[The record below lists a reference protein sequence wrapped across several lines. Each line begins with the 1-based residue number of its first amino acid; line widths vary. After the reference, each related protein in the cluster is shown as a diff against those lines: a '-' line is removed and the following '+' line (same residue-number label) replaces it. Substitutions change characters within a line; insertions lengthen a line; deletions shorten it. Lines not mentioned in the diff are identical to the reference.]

1 MINNGIFEITI
12 DSANLYAALDE
23 SKNLKSE
30 ISIIPAWLLQSSPDT
45 SICGVSFNSVA
56 TIGYFEKIK
65 DKIHILPRDL
75 GLHNI
80 AFLSKDLNPFFK
92 SIKDNGLETNNLILG
107 LKQYDMNGQPFV
119 ACHYI
124 KTQTKHVVHNER
136 QPHTNKVITTEQ
148 DIFAQMN
155 TIPATEVLK
164 YVNYYSFYAFEDQ
177 YSRVVLKDYDL
188 DSDEEF
194 QNIINNFKASDGIFA
209 FTFKDSNGNR
219 DYEYMSYVNKSM
231 LNIAKGDA
239 TTMEIRDNLNSQ
251 GANRF
256 LVKYDIYK
264 KSKKCKLTV
273 LFMALKF

>member
-1 MINNGIFEITI
+1 MINTGLVEVNI
-12 DSANLYAALDE
+12 DSTNLYAALEE

-30 ISIIPAWLLQSSPDT
+30 ITIIPAWLLQSSPDT

-65 DKIHILPRDL
+65 DKVHILPRDL

-92 SIKDNGLETNNLILG
+92 SIKDNNLETNNFILG
-107 LKQYDMNGQPFV
+107 LKPYDINGQPFM

-124 KTQTKHVVHNER
+124 RTQTKHMVHNER

-155 TIPATEVLK
+155 TIPSAEVLK
-164 YVNYYSFYAFEDQ
+164 YINYYSFYAYDNQ
-177 YSRVVLKDYDL
+177 CRVVLKDYDL

-194 QNIINNFKASDGIFA
+194 QNIMNNFKASDGIFP
-209 FTFKDSNGNR
+209 FTFKDQDGNR
-219 DYEYMSYVNKSM
+219 NYKYLSYVNKSM
-231 LNIAKGDA
+231 LNISKGDI
-239 TTMEIRDNLNSQ
+239 TTMEIKDNLINSS
-251 GANRF
+251 ANRF

-273 LFMALKF
+273 IFMALKF

>member
-1 MINNGIFEITI
+1 MINGLFEVNI
-12 DSANLYAALDE
+12 DSTNLYAALEE

-30 ISIIPAWLLQSSPDT
+30 ITIIPAWLLQSSPDT

-65 DKIHILPRDL
+65 DKVHILPRDL

-92 SIKDNGLETNNLILG
+92 SIKDNNLETNNFILG
-107 LKQYDMNGQPFV
+107 LKPYDINGQPFM

-124 KTQTKHVVHNER
+124 RTQTKHMVHNER

-155 TIPATEVLK
+155 TIPSAEVLK
-164 YVNYYSFYAFEDQ
+164 YINYYSFYAYDNQ
-177 YSRVVLKDYDL
+177 CRVVLKDYDL

-194 QNIINNFKASDGIFA
+194 QNILNNFKASDGIFP
-209 FTFKDSNGNR
+209 FTFKDQDGNR
-219 DYEYMSYVNKSM
+219 NYEYLSYVNKSM
-231 LNIAKGDA
+231 LNIAKGDI
-239 TTMEIRDNLNSQ
+239 TTMEIKDNLINSS
-251 GANRF
+251 ANRF

-273 LFMALKF
+273 IFMALKF

>member
-1 MINNGIFEITI
+1 MINGLFEVNI
-12 DSANLYAALDE
+12 DSTNLYAALEE

-30 ISIIPAWLLQSSPDT
+30 ITIIPAWLLQSSPDT

-65 DKIHILPRDL
+65 DKVHVLPRDL

-92 SIKDNGLETNNLILG
+92 SIKDNNLETNNFILG
-107 LKQYDMNGQPFV
+107 LKPYDINEQPFM

-124 KTQTKHVVHNER
+124 RTQTKHIVHNER

-155 TIPATEVLK
+155 TIPSAEVLK
-164 YVNYYSFYAFEDQ
+164 YINYYSFYAYDNQ
-177 YSRVVLKDYDL
+177 CRVVLKDYDL

-194 QNIINNFKASDGIFA
+194 QNIMNNFKASDGIFPFA
-209 FTFKDSNGNR
+209 FKDQDGNR
-219 DYEYMSYVNKSM
+219 NYEYLSYVNKSM
-231 LNIAKGDA
+231 LNIAKGDI
-239 TTMEIRDNLNSQ
+239 TTMEIKDNLINSS
-251 GANRF
+251 ANRF

-273 LFMALKF
+273 IFMALKF

>member
-1 MINNGIFEITI
+1 MINGLFEVNI
-12 DSANLYAALDE
+12 DSTNLYAVLEE

-30 ISIIPAWLLQSSPDT
+30 ITIIPAWLLQSSPDT

-65 DKIHILPRDL
+65 DKVHILPRDL

-92 SIKDNGLETNNLILG
+92 SIKDNNLETNNFILG
-107 LKQYDMNGQPFV
+107 LKPYDINGQPFM

-124 KTQTKHVVHNER
+124 RTQTKHIVHNER

-155 TIPATEVLK
+155 TIPSAEVLK
-164 YVNYYSFYAFEDQ
+164 YINYYSFYAYEDKC
-177 YSRVVLKDYDL
+177 RVVLKDYDL

-194 QNIINNFKASDGIFA
+194 QNIMNNFKASDGIFP
-209 FTFKDSNGNR
+209 FTFKDLNGNR
-219 DYEYMSYVNKSM
+219 NYEYLSYVNKSM
-231 LNIAKGDA
+231 LNIAKGDI
-239 TTMEIRDNLNSQ
+239 TTMEIKDNLSNSS
-251 GANRF
+251 ANRF
-256 LVKYDIYK
+256 LVKYNIYK

-273 LFMALKF
+273 IFMALKF

>member
-1 MINNGIFEITI
+1 MINTGLVEVNI
-12 DSANLYAALDE
+12 DSTNLYSALEE

-30 ISIIPAWLLQSSPDT
+30 ITIIPAWLLQSSPDT

-65 DKIHILPRDL
+65 DKVHILPRDL

-92 SIKDNGLETNNLILG
+92 SIKDNNLETNNFILG
-107 LKQYDMNGQPFV
+107 LKPYDINGQSFM

-124 KTQTKHVVHNER
+124 RTQTKHMVHNER

-155 TIPATEVLK
+155 TIPSAEVLK
-164 YVNYYSFYAFEDQ
+164 YVNYYSFYAYDNQ
-177 YSRVVLKDYDL
+177 CRVVLKDYDL

-194 QNIINNFKASDGIFA
+194 QNIMNNFKASDGIFP
-209 FTFKDSNGNR
+209 FTFKDQDGNR
-219 DYEYMSYVNKSM
+219 NYEYLSYVNKSM
-231 LNIAKGDA
+231 LNIAKGDI
-239 TTMEIRDNLNSQ
+239 TTMEIKDNLINSS
-251 GANRF
+251 ANRF

-273 LFMALKF
+273 IFMALKF

>member
-1 MINNGIFEITI
+1 MINGLFEVNI
-12 DSANLYAALDE
+12 DSTNLYAALEE

-30 ISIIPAWLLQSSPDT
+30 ITIIPAWLLQSSPDT

-65 DKIHILPRDL
+65 DKVHILPRDL

-92 SIKDNGLETNNLILG
+92 SIKDNNLETNNFILG
-107 LKQYDMNGQPFV
+107 LKPYDINGQPFM

-124 KTQTKHVVHNER
+124 RTQTKHMVHNER

-155 TIPATEVLK
+155 TIPSAEVLK
-164 YVNYYSFYAFEDQ
+164 YINYYSFYAYDNQ
-177 YSRVVLKDYDL
+177 CRVVLKDYDL

-194 QNIINNFKASDGIFA
+194 QNIMNNFKASDGIFP
-209 FTFKDSNGNR
+209 FTFKDQDGNR
-219 DYEYMSYVNKSM
+219 NYEYLSYVNKSM
-231 LNIAKGDA
+231 LNIAKGDI
-239 TTMEIRDNLNSQ
+239 TTMEIKDNLINSS
-251 GANRF
+251 ANRF

-264 KSKKCKLTV
+264 NSKKCKLTV
-273 LFMALKF
+273 IFMALKF

>member
-1 MINNGIFEITI
+1 MINGLFEVNI
-12 DSANLYAALDE
+12 DSTNLYAALEE

-30 ISIIPAWLLQSSPDT
+30 ITIIPAWLLQSSPDT
-45 SICGVSFNSVA
+45 SICGVSFNSIA

-65 DKIHILPRDL
+65 DKVHILPRDL

-92 SIKDNGLETNNLILG
+92 SIKDNNLETNNFILG
-107 LKQYDMNGQPFV
+107 LKPYDINGQPFM

-124 KTQTKHVVHNER
+124 RTQTKHMVHNER

-155 TIPATEVLK
+155 TIPSAEVLK
-164 YVNYYSFYAFEDQ
+164 YINYYSFYAYDNQ
-177 YSRVVLKDYDL
+177 CRVVLKDYDL

-194 QNIINNFKASDGIFA
+194 QNIMNNFKASDGIFP
-209 FTFKDSNGNR
+209 FTFKDQDGNR
-219 DYEYMSYVNKSM
+219 NYEYLSYVNKSM
-231 LNIAKGDA
+231 LNIAKGDII
-239 TTMEIRDNLNSQ
+239 TMEIKDNLINSS
-251 GANRF
+251 ANRF

-273 LFMALKF
+273 IFMALKF

>member
-1 MINNGIFEITI
+1 MINGLLEVNI
-12 DSANLYAALDE
+12 DSTNLYAALEE

-30 ISIIPAWLLQSSPDT
+30 ITIIPAWLLQSSPDT

-65 DKIHILPRDL
+65 DKVHILPRDL

-92 SIKDNGLETNNLILG
+92 SIKDNNLETNNFILG
-107 LKQYDMNGQPFV
+107 LKPYDINGQPFM

-124 KTQTKHVVHNER
+124 RTQTRHIIHNER

-155 TIPATEVLK
+155 TIPSAEVLK
-164 YVNYYSFYAFEDQ
+164 YVNYYSFYAYDNQ
-177 YSRVVLKDYDL
+177 CRIVLKDYDL

-194 QNIINNFKASDGIFA
+194 QNIMNNFKASDGIFP
-209 FTFKDSNGNR
+209 FTFKDQDGNR
-219 DYEYMSYVNKSM
+219 NYEYLSYVNKSM
-231 LNIAKGDA
+231 LNIAKGDI
-239 TTMEIRDNLNSQ
+239 TTMEIKDNLINSS
-251 GANRF
+251 ANRF

-273 LFMALKF
+273 IFMALKF

>member
-1 MINNGIFEITI
+1 MINGLFEVNI
-12 DSANLYAALDE
+12 DSTNLYAALEE

-30 ISIIPAWLLQSSPDT
+30 ITIIPAWLLQSSPDT
-45 SICGVSFNSVA
+45 SICGVSFNSIA

-65 DKIHILPRDL
+65 DKVHVLPRDL

-92 SIKDNGLETNNLILG
+92 SIKDNNLETNNFILG
-107 LKQYDMNGQPFV
+107 LKPYDINGQPFM

-124 KTQTKHVVHNER
+124 RTQTKNMVHNER

-155 TIPATEVLK
+155 TIPSAEVLK
-164 YVNYYSFYAFEDQ
+164 YVNYYSFYAYDNQ
-177 YSRVVLKDYDL
+177 CRVVLKDYDL

-194 QNIINNFKASDGIFA
+194 QNIMNNFKASDGIFP
-209 FTFKDSNGNR
+209 FTFKDQDGNR
-219 DYEYMSYVNKSM
+219 NYEYLSYVNKSM
-231 LNIAKGDA
+231 LNIAKGDI
-239 TTMEIRDNLNSQ
+239 TTMEIKDNLINSS
-251 GANRF
+251 ANRF

-273 LFMALKF
+273 IFMALKF

>member
-1 MINNGIFEITI
+1 MINGLFEVNI
-12 DSANLYAALDE
+12 DSTNLYAALEE

-30 ISIIPAWLLQSSPDT
+30 ITIIPAWLLQSSPDT

-65 DKIHILPRDL
+65 DKVHILPRDL

-92 SIKDNGLETNNLILG
+92 SIKDNNLETNNFILG
-107 LKQYDMNGQPFV
+107 LKPYEINGQPFM

-124 KTQTKHVVHNER
+124 RTQTRHIVHNER

-155 TIPATEVLK
+155 TIPSAEVLK
-164 YVNYYSFYAFEDQ
+164 YINYYSFYAYDNQ
-177 YSRVVLKDYDL
+177 CRVVLKDYDL

-194 QNIINNFKASDGIFA
+194 QNIMNNFKASDGIFS
-209 FTFKDSNGNR
+209 FTFKDQDGNR
-219 DYEYMSYVNKSM
+219 NYEYLSYVNKSM
-231 LNIAKGDA
+231 LNIAKGDI
-239 TTMEIRDNLNSQ
+239 TTMEIKDNLKDCSV
-251 GANRF
+251 NRF

-273 LFMALKF
+273 IFMALKF

>member
-1 MINNGIFEITI
+1 MINGLFEVNI
-12 DSANLYAALDE
+12 DSTNLYAALEE

-30 ISIIPAWLLQSSPDT
+30 ITIIPAWLLQSSPDT

-65 DKIHILPRDL
+65 DKVHILPRDL

-92 SIKDNGLETNNLILG
+92 SIKDNNLETNNFILG
-107 LKQYDMNGQPFV
+107 LKPYDINGQPFM

-124 KTQTKHVVHNER
+124 RTQTKHMVHNER

-155 TIPATEVLK
+155 TIPSAEVLK
-164 YVNYYSFYAFEDQ
+164 YINYYSFYAYDNQ
-177 YSRVVLKDYDL
+177 CRVVLKDYDL

-194 QNIINNFKASDGIFA
+194 QNIMNNFKASDGIFP
-209 FTFKDSNGNR
+209 FTFKDQDGNR
-219 DYEYMSYVNKSM
+219 NYEYLSYVNKSM
-231 LNIAKGDA
+231 LNITKGDI
-239 TTMEIRDNLNSQ
+239 TTMEIKDNLINSS
-251 GANRF
+251 ANRF

-273 LFMALKF
+273 IFMALKF

>member
-1 MINNGIFEITI
+1 MINELFEVNI
-12 DSANLYAALDE
+12 DSTNLYAALEE

-30 ISIIPAWLLQSSPDT
+30 ITIIPAWLLQSSPDT

-65 DKIHILPRDL
+65 DKVHILPRDL

-92 SIKDNGLETNNLILG
+92 SIKDNNLETNNFILG
-107 LKQYDMNGQPFV
+107 LKPYDINGQPFM

-124 KTQTKHVVHNER
+124 RTQTKHMVHNER

-155 TIPATEVLK
+155 TIPSAEVLK
-164 YVNYYSFYAFEDQ
+164 YINYYSFYAYDNQ
-177 YSRVVLKDYDL
+177 CRVVLKDYDL

-194 QNIINNFKASDGIFA
+194 QNIMNNFKASDGIFP
-209 FTFKDSNGNR
+209 FTFKDQDGNR
-219 DYEYMSYVNKSM
+219 NYEYLSYVNKSM
-231 LNIAKGDA
+231 LNIAKGDI
-239 TTMEIRDNLNSQ
+239 TTMEIKDNLINSS
-251 GANRF
+251 ANRF

-273 LFMALKF
+273 IFMALKF

>member
-1 MINNGIFEITI
+1 MINGLFEANI
-12 DSANLYAALDE
+12 DSTNLYAALEE

-30 ISIIPAWLLQSSPDT
+30 ITIIPAWLLQSSPDT

-65 DKIHILPRDL
+65 DKVHILPRDL

-92 SIKDNGLETNNLILG
+92 SIKDNNLETNNFILG
-107 LKQYDMNGQPFV
+107 LKPYDINGQPFM

-124 KTQTKHVVHNER
+124 KTQTKHIVHNER

-155 TIPATEVLK
+155 TIPSAEVLK
-164 YVNYYSFYAFEDQ
+164 YINYYSFYAYDNQ
-177 YSRVVLKDYDL
+177 CRVVLKDYDL

-194 QNIINNFKASDGIFA
+194 QNIMTNKASDGIFP
-209 FTFKDSNGNR
+209 FTFKDQDGNR
-219 DYEYMSYVNKSM
+219 NYEYLSYVNKSM
-231 LNIAKGDA
+231 LNIAKGDI
-239 TTMEIRDNLNSQ
+239 TTMEIKDNLINSS
-251 GANRF
+251 ANRF

-273 LFMALKF
+273 IFMALKF

>member
-1 MINNGIFEITI
+1 MINGLFEVNI
-12 DSANLYAALDE
+12 DSTNLYAVLEE

-30 ISIIPAWLLQSSPDT
+30 ITVIPAWLLQSSPDT

-65 DKIHILPRDL
+65 DKVHILPRDL

-92 SIKDNGLETNNLILG
+92 SIKDNNLETNNFILG
-107 LKQYDMNGQPFV
+107 LKPYDINGQPFM

-124 KTQTKHVVHNER
+124 RTQTKHMVHNER

-155 TIPATEVLK
+155 TIPSAEVLK
-164 YVNYYSFYAFEDQ
+164 YINYYSFYAYDNQ
-177 YSRVVLKDYDL
+177 CRVVLKDYDL

-194 QNIINNFKASDGIFA
+194 QNIMNNFKASDGIFP
-209 FTFKDSNGNR
+209 FTFKDQDGNR
-219 DYEYMSYVNKSM
+219 NYEYLSYVNKSM
-231 LNIAKGDA
+231 LNIAKGDI
-239 TTMEIRDNLNSQ
+239 TTMEIKDNLINSS
-251 GANRF
+251 ANRF

-273 LFMALKF
+273 IFMALKF

>member
-1 MINNGIFEITI
+1 MINGLFEVNI
-12 DSANLYAALDE
+12 DSTNLYAALEE

-30 ISIIPAWLLQSSPDT
+30 ITIIPAWLLQSSPDT

-65 DKIHILPRDL
+65 DKVHILPRDL

-92 SIKDNGLETNNLILG
+92 SIKDNNLETNNFILG
-107 LKQYDMNGQPFV
+107 LKPYDINGQPFM

-124 KTQTKHVVHNER
+124 RTQTRHIVHNER

-155 TIPATEVLK
+155 TIPSSEVLK
-164 YVNYYSFYAFEDQ
+164 YINYYSFYAYDNQ
-177 YSRVVLKDYDL
+177 CRVVLKDYDL

-194 QNIINNFKASDGIFA
+194 QNIMNNFKASDGIFP
-209 FTFKDSNGNR
+209 FTFKDQDGNR
-219 DYEYMSYVNKSM
+219 NYEYLSYVNKSM
-231 LNIAKGDA
+231 LNIAKGDI
-239 TTMEIRDNLNSQ
+239 TTMEIKDNLINSS
-251 GANRF
+251 ANRF

-273 LFMALKF
+273 IFMALKF

>member
-1 MINNGIFEITI
+1 MINGLFEVNI
-12 DSANLYAALDE
+12 DSANLYAALEE

-30 ISIIPAWLLQSSPDT
+30 ITIIPAWLLQSSPDT

-65 DKIHILPRDL
+65 DKVHVLPRDL

-92 SIKDNGLETNNLILG
+92 SIKDNNLETNNFILG
-107 LKQYDMNGQPFV
+107 LKPYDINGQPFM

-124 KTQTKHVVHNER
+124 RTQTKHIVHNER

-155 TIPATEVLK
+155 TIPSAEVLK
-164 YVNYYSFYAFEDQ
+164 YINYYSFYAYDNQ
-177 YSRVVLKDYDL
+177 CRVVLKDYDL

-194 QNIINNFKASDGIFA
+194 QNIMNNFKASDGIFP
-209 FTFKDSNGNR
+209 FTFKDQDGNR
-219 DYEYMSYVNKSM
+219 NYEYLSYVNKSM
-231 LNIAKGDA
+231 LNIAKGDI
-239 TTMEIRDNLNSQ
+239 TTMEIKDNLINSN
-251 GANRF
+251 ANRF

-273 LFMALKF
+273 IFMALKF

>member
-1 MINNGIFEITI
+1 MINGLFEVNI
-12 DSANLYAALDE
+12 DSTNLYAALEE

-30 ISIIPAWLLQSSPDT
+30 ITIIPAWLLQSSPDT

-65 DKIHILPRDL
+65 DKVHVLPRDL

-92 SIKDNGLETNNLILG
+92 SIKDNNLETNNFILG
-107 LKQYDMNGQPFV
+107 LKPYDINGQLFM

-124 KTQTKHVVHNER
+124 RTKTKHMVHNER

-155 TIPATEVLK
+155 TIPSAEVLK
-164 YVNYYSFYAFEDQ
+164 YVNYYSFYAYDNQ
-177 YSRVVLKDYDL
+177 CRVVLKDYDL

-194 QNIINNFKASDGIFA
+194 QNIINNFKASDGIFP
-209 FTFKDSNGNR
+209 FTFKDQDGNR
-219 DYEYMSYVNKSM
+219 NYEYLSYVNKSM
-231 LNIAKGDA
+231 LNIAKGDI
-239 TTMEIRDNLNSQ
+239 TTMEIKDNLINSS
-251 GANRF
+251 ANRF

-273 LFMALKF
+273 IFMALKF

>member
-1 MINNGIFEITI
+1 MINGLFEVNI
-12 DSANLYAALDE
+12 DSTNLYAALEE

-30 ISIIPAWLLQSSPDT
+30 ITIIPAWLLQSSPDT

-92 SIKDNGLETNNLILG
+92 SIKDNNLETNNFILG
-107 LKQYDMNGQPFV
+107 LKPYDINGQPFM

-124 KTQTKHVVHNER
+124 RTQTRHIIHNER

-155 TIPATEVLK
+155 TIPSAEVLK
-164 YVNYYSFYAFEDQ
+164 YVNYYSLYAYDNQ
-177 YSRVVLKDYDL
+177 CRVVLKDYDL

-194 QNIINNFKASDGIFA
+194 QNIMNNFKASDGIFP
-209 FTFKDSNGNR
+209 FTFKDQDGNR
-219 DYEYMSYVNKSM
+219 NYEYLSYVNKSM
-231 LNIAKGDA
+231 LNIAKGDI
-239 TTMEIRDNLNSQ
+239 TTMEIKDNLINSS
-251 GANRF
+251 ANRF

-273 LFMALKF
+273 IFMALKF

>member
-1 MINNGIFEITI
+1 MINTGIIEVNI
-12 DSANLYAALDE
+12 DSTNLYAALEE

-30 ISIIPAWLLQSSPDT
+30 ITIIPAWLLQSSPDT
-45 SICGVSFNSVA
+45 SICGVSFNSIA

-65 DKIHILPRDL
+65 DKVHVLPRDL

-92 SIKDNGLETNNLILG
+92 SIKDNNLETNNFILG
-107 LKQYDMNGQPFV
+107 LKPYDINGQPFM

-124 KTQTKHVVHNER
+124 RTQTKHIVHNER

-155 TIPATEVLK
+155 TIPSAEVLK
-164 YVNYYSFYAFEDQ
+164 YINYYSFYAYDNQ
-177 YSRVVLKDYDL
+177 CRVVLKDYDL

-194 QNIINNFKASDGIFA
+194 QNIMNNFKASDGIFP
-209 FTFKDSNGNR
+209 FTFKDQDGNR
-219 DYEYMSYVNKSM
+219 NYEYLSYVNKSM
-231 LNIAKGDA
+231 LNIAKGDI
-239 TTMEIRDNLNSQ
+239 TTMEIKDNLINSSV
-251 GANRF
+251 NRF

-273 LFMALKF
+273 IFMALKF

>member
-1 MINNGIFEITI
+1 MINGLFEVNI
-12 DSANLYAALDE
+12 DSTNLYAALEE

-30 ISIIPAWLLQSSPDT
+30 ITIIPAWLLQSSPDT

-65 DKIHILPRDL
+65 DKVHILPRDL

-92 SIKDNGLETNNLILG
+92 SIKDNNLETNNFILG
-107 LKQYDMNGQPFV
+107 LKPYDINGQPFM

-124 KTQTKHVVHNER
+124 RTQTRHIVHNER

-155 TIPATEVLK
+155 TIPSAEVLK
-164 YVNYYSFYAFEDQ
+164 CINYYSFYAYDNQ
-177 YSRVVLKDYDL
+177 CRVVLKDYDL

-194 QNIINNFKASDGIFA
+194 QNIMNNFKASDGIFP
-209 FTFKDSNGNR
+209 FTFKDQDGNR
-219 DYEYMSYVNKSM
+219 NYEYLSYVNKSM
-231 LNIAKGDA
+231 LNIAKGDI
-239 TTMEIRDNLNSQ
+239 TTMEIKDNLINSST
-251 GANRF
+251 NRF

-273 LFMALKF
+273 IFMALKF

>member
-1 MINNGIFEITI
+1 MINGLFEVNI
-12 DSANLYAALDE
+12 DSTNLYAVLEE

-30 ISIIPAWLLQSSPDT
+30 ITIIPAWLLQSSPDT

-65 DKIHILPRDL
+65 DKVHILPRDL

-92 SIKDNGLETNNLILG
+92 SIKDNNLETNNFILG
-107 LKQYDMNGQPFV
+107 LKPYDINGQPFM

-124 KTQTKHVVHNER
+124 RTQTKHIVHNER

-155 TIPATEVLK
+155 TIPSAEVLK
-164 YVNYYSFYAFEDQ
+164 YINYYSFYAYDNQ
-177 YSRVVLKDYDL
+177 CRVVLKDYDL

-194 QNIINNFKASDGIFA
+194 QNIMNNFKASDGIFP
-209 FTFKDSNGNR
+209 FTFKDQDGNR
-219 DYEYMSYVNKSM
+219 NYEYLSYVNKSM
-231 LNIAKGDA
+231 LNIAKGDI
-239 TTMEIRDNLNSQ
+239 TTMEIKDNLINSSV
-251 GANRF
+251 NRF

-273 LFMALKF
+273 IFMALKF

>member
-1 MINNGIFEITI
+1 MINGLFEVNI
-12 DSANLYAALDE
+12 DSTNLYAALEE

-30 ISIIPAWLLQSSPDT
+30 ITIIPAWLLQSSPDT

-65 DKIHILPRDL
+65 DKVHILPRDL

-92 SIKDNGLETNNLILG
+92 SIKDNNLETNNFILG
-107 LKQYDMNGQPFV
+107 LKPYDINGQPFM

-124 KTQTKHVVHNER
+124 RTQTRHIVHNER

-155 TIPATEVLK
+155 TIPSAEVLK
-164 YVNYYSFYAFEDQ
+164 YINYYSFYAYDNQ
-177 YSRVVLKDYDL
+177 CRVVLKDYDL

-194 QNIINNFKASDGIFA
+194 QNIMTNKASDGIFP
-209 FTFKDSNGNR
+209 FTFKDQDGNR
-219 DYEYMSYVNKSM
+219 NYEYLSYVNKSM
-231 LNIAKGDA
+231 LNIAKGDI
-239 TTMEIRDNLNSQ
+239 TTMEIKDNLINSS
-251 GANRF
+251 ANRF

-273 LFMALKF
+273 IFMALKF

>member
-1 MINNGIFEITI
+1 MINGLFEVNI
-12 DSANLYAALDE
+12 DSTNLYAALEE

-30 ISIIPAWLLQSSPDT
+30 ITIIPAWLLQSSPDT
-45 SICGVSFNSVA
+45 SICGVSFNSIA

-92 SIKDNGLETNNLILG
+92 SIKDNNLETNNFILG
-107 LKQYDMNGQPFV
+107 LKPYDINGQPFM

-124 KTQTKHVVHNER
+124 RTQTKHMVHNER

-155 TIPATEVLK
+155 TIPSAEVLK
-164 YVNYYSFYAFEDQ
+164 YINYYSFYAYDNQ
-177 YSRVVLKDYDL
+177 CRVVLKDYDL
-188 DSDEEF
+188 ESDEEF
-194 QNIINNFKASDGIFA
+194 QNIMNNFKASDGIFP
-209 FTFKDSNGNR
+209 FTFKDQDGNR
-219 DYEYMSYVNKSM
+219 NYEYLSYVNKSM
-231 LNIAKGDA
+231 LNIAKGDI
-239 TTMEIRDNLNSQ
+239 TTMEIKDNLINSSV
-251 GANRF
+251 NRF

-273 LFMALKF
+273 IFMALKF

>member
-1 MINNGIFEITI
+1 MINGLFEVNI
-12 DSANLYAALDE
+12 DSTNLYAALEE

-30 ISIIPAWLLQSSPDT
+30 ITIIPAWLLQSSSDT
-45 SICGVSFNSVA
+45 SICGVSFNSIA

-65 DKIHILPRDL
+65 DKVHILPRDL

-92 SIKDNGLETNNLILG
+92 SIKDNNLETNNFILG
-107 LKQYDMNGQPFV
+107 LKPYDINGQPFM

-124 KTQTKHVVHNER
+124 RTQTKHMVHNER

-155 TIPATEVLK
+155 TIPSSEVLK
-164 YVNYYSFYAFEDQ
+164 YVNYYSFYAYDNQ
-177 YSRVVLKDYDL
+177 CRVVLKDYDL

-194 QNIINNFKASDGIFA
+194 QNIINNFKASDGIFP
-209 FTFKDSNGNR
+209 FTFKDQDGNR
-219 DYEYMSYVNKSM
+219 NYEYLSYVNKSM
-231 LNIAKGDA
+231 LNIAKGDI
-239 TTMEIRDNLNSQ
+239 TTMEIKDNLINSS
-251 GANRF
+251 ANRF

-273 LFMALKF
+273 IFMALKF

>member
-1 MINNGIFEITI
+1 MINGLFEVNI
-12 DSANLYAALDE
+12 DSANLYAALEE

-30 ISIIPAWLLQSSPDT
+30 ITIIPAWLLQSSPDT

-65 DKIHILPRDL
+65 DKVHILPRDL

-92 SIKDNGLETNNLILG
+92 SIKDNNLETNNFILG
-107 LKQYDMNGQPFV
+107 LKPYDINGQPFM

-124 KTQTKHVVHNER
+124 RTQTKHMVHNER

-155 TIPATEVLK
+155 TIPSAEVLK
-164 YVNYYSFYAFEDQ
+164 YINYYSFYAYDNQ
-177 YSRVVLKDYDL
+177 CRVVLKDYDL

-194 QNIINNFKASDGIFA
+194 QNIMNNFKASDGIFP
-209 FTFKDSNGNR
+209 FTFKDQDGNR
-219 DYEYMSYVNKSM
+219 NYEYLSYVNKSM
-231 LNIAKGDA
+231 LNIAKGDII
-239 TTMEIRDNLNSQ
+239 TMEIKDNLINSS
-251 GANRF
+251 ANRF

-273 LFMALKF
+273 IFMALKF

>member
-1 MINNGIFEITI
+1 MINGLFEVNI
-12 DSANLYAALDE
+12 DSTNLYAALEE

-30 ISIIPAWLLQSSPDT
+30 ITIIPAWLLQSSPDT

-65 DKIHILPRDL
+65 DKVHVLPRDL

-92 SIKDNGLETNNLILG
+92 SIKDNNLETNNFILG
-107 LKQYDMNGQPFV
+107 LKPYDINGQPFM

-124 KTQTKHVVHNER
+124 RTQTKHIVHNER

-155 TIPATEVLK
+155 TIPSAEVLK
-164 YVNYYSFYAFEDQ
+164 YINYYSFYAYDNQ
-177 YSRVVLKDYDL
+177 CRVVLKDYDL

-194 QNIINNFKASDGIFA
+194 QNIMNNFKASDGIFP
-209 FTFKDSNGNR
+209 FTFKDQDGNR
-219 DYEYMSYVNKSM
+219 NYEYLSYVNKSM
-231 LNIAKGDA
+231 LNIAKGDI
-239 TTMEIRDNLNSQ
+239 TTMEIKDNLINSS
-251 GANRF
+251 ANRF

-273 LFMALKF
+273 IFMALKF

>member
-1 MINNGIFEITI
+1 MINGLFEVNI
-12 DSANLYAALDE
+12 DSTNLYAVLEE

-30 ISIIPAWLLQSSPDT
+30 ITIIPAWLLQSSPDT
-45 SICGVSFNSVA
+45 SICGVSFNSIA

-65 DKIHILPRDL
+65 DKVHILPRDL

-92 SIKDNGLETNNLILG
+92 SIKDNNLETNNFILG
-107 LKQYDMNGQPFV
+107 LKPYDINGQPFM

-124 KTQTKHVVHNER
+124 RTQTKHMVHNER

-155 TIPATEVLK
+155 TIPSAEVLK
-164 YVNYYSFYAFEDQ
+164 YVNYYSFYAYDNQ
-177 YSRVVLKDYDL
+177 CRVVLKDYDL

-194 QNIINNFKASDGIFA
+194 QNIMNNFKASDGIFP
-209 FTFKDSNGNR
+209 FTFKDQDGNR
-219 DYEYMSYVNKSM
+219 NYEYLSYINKSM
-231 LNIAKGDA
+231 LNIAKGDII
-239 TTMEIRDNLNSQ
+239 TMEIKDNLINSS
-251 GANRF
+251 ANRF

-273 LFMALKF
+273 IFMALKF

>member
-1 MINNGIFEITI
+1 MINGLFEVNI
-12 DSANLYAALDE
+12 DSSNLYVALEE

-30 ISIIPAWLLQSSPDT
+30 ITIIPAWLLQSSPDT

-65 DKIHILPRDL
+65 DKVHILPRDL

-92 SIKDNGLETNNLILG
+92 SIKDNNLETNNFILG
-107 LKQYDMNGQPFV
+107 LKPYEINGQPFM

-124 KTQTKHVVHNER
+124 RTQTKHMVHNER

-155 TIPATEVLK
+155 TIPSAEVLK
-164 YVNYYSFYAFEDQ
+164 YINYYSFYAYDNQ
-177 YSRVVLKDYDL
+177 CRVVLKDYDL

-194 QNIINNFKASDGIFA
+194 QNIMNNFKASDGIFP
-209 FTFKDSNGNR
+209 FTFKDQNGNR
-219 DYEYMSYVNKSM
+219 NYEYLSYVNKSM
-231 LNIAKGDA
+231 LNIAKGDI
-239 TTMEIRDNLNSQ
+239 TTMEIKDNLINSS
-251 GANRF
+251 ANRF

-273 LFMALKF
+273 IFMALKF

>member
-1 MINNGIFEITI
+1 MINGLFEVNI
-12 DSANLYAALDE
+12 DSTNLYAALEE

-30 ISIIPAWLLQSSPDT
+30 ITIIPAWLLQSSPDT

-65 DKIHILPRDL
+65 DKVHVLPRDL

-92 SIKDNGLETNNLILG
+92 SIKDNNLETNNFILG
-107 LKQYDMNGQPFV
+107 LKPYDINGQPFM

-124 KTQTKHVVHNER
+124 RTQTRHIIHNER

-155 TIPATEVLK
+155 TIPSAEVLK
-164 YVNYYSFYAFEDQ
+164 YVNYYSFYAYDNQ
-177 YSRVVLKDYDL
+177 CRVVLKDYDL

-194 QNIINNFKASDGIFA
+194 QNIMNNFKASDGIFP
-209 FTFKDSNGNR
+209 FTFKDQDGNR
-219 DYEYMSYVNKSM
+219 NYEYLSYVNKSM
-231 LNIAKGDA
+231 LNIAKGDI
-239 TTMEIRDNLNSQ
+239 TTMEIKDNLINSS
-251 GANRF
+251 ANRF

-273 LFMALKF
+273 IFMALKF

>member
-1 MINNGIFEITI
+1 MINGLFEVNI
-12 DSANLYAALDE
+12 DSTNLYTALEE

-30 ISIIPAWLLQSSPDT
+30 ITIIPAWLLQSSPDT

-65 DKIHILPRDL
+65 DKVHILPRDL

-92 SIKDNGLETNNLILG
+92 SIKDNNLETNNFILG
-107 LKQYDMNGQPFV
+107 LKPYDINGQPFM

-124 KTQTKHVVHNER
+124 RTQTKHMVHNER

-155 TIPATEVLK
+155 TIPSAEVLK
-164 YVNYYSFYAFEDQ
+164 YINYYSFYAYDNQ
-177 YSRVVLKDYDL
+177 CRVVLKDYDL

-194 QNIINNFKASDGIFA
+194 QNIMNNFKASDGIFP
-209 FTFKDSNGNR
+209 FTFKDQDGNR
-219 DYEYMSYVNKSM
+219 NYEYLSYVNKSM
-231 LNIAKGDA
+231 LNIAKGDI
-239 TTMEIRDNLNSQ
+239 TTMEIKDNLINSSV
-251 GANRF
+251 NRF

-273 LFMALKF
+273 IFMALKF